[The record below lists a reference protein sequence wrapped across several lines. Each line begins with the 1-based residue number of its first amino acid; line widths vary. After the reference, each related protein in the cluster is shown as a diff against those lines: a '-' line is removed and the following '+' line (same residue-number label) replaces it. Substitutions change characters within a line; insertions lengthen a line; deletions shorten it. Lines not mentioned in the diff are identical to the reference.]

1 MRCETSR
8 FLRWRTQLHKND
20 SQCESFFI
28 YSVNF
33 ISQSFALWMISAR
46 LIRCS
51 WTMNDEENIN
61 KLLRG
66 EWIVAR
72 IFWEVK
78 LHSAKFWPCDSELIQ
93 IFACQFDSKIFYHY
107 NVYIIMIFLIFIIKY
122 HDTNVYKIFSLKK
135 QNFFLS
141 R

>member
-1 MRCETSR
+1 MRKAWAFALWSPISR
-8 FLRWRTQLHKND
+8 ERQKTKKD
-20 SQCESFFI
+20 SHCESFLL
-28 YSVNF
+28 YVN
-33 ISQSFALWMISAR
+33 SKSFALWMISAR

-51 WTMNDEENIN
+51 WILNDEENIN

-66 EWIVAR
+66 ERIVAR
-72 IFWEVK
+72 IFWAAK

-122 HDTNVYKIFSLKK
+122 HDTNVYKIFS
-135 QNFFLS
+135 
-141 R
+141 